1 MKKNF
6 MKENNKENKPGKKSD
21 RPHKL
26 IGRRDLLKGL
36 ATIPVLGAIAY
47 GIYRKRK
54 LYADYRNKIL
64 DELNI
69 SPSPAVASVEVNKG
83 KLIRL
88 GIVGFGGRGR
98 DLLRAAGFAE
108 PGWIDNAKKA
118 ARDNRLDT
126 AYEDYMNQD
135 DLNLVVNG
143 VCDIFDV
150 HATEGLLAGANI
162 NRQGTGGKSGPAPK
176 RYKTYKDLVLS
187 PDIDAVIVATPDH
200 WHAPV
205 SIEAAKNG
213 KHVYCEKPMTWS
225 VQETY
230 EMFKVVKESG
240 IVFQLGHQ
248 GVQNEFFS
256 VAKQILDKNILGKI
270 SLVEMTTNRNSPNG
284 AWVYDINPDA
294 SPENIDWN
302 QFLGQAPFHEFS
314 LERFFR
320 WRCWWDYSL
329 GISGDLMTHE
339 FDIINQLMNIGIPY
353 SAVSSG
359 GIYFFKDGRTV
370 PDVIQTALEYPE
382 KDLTLLYSATLSSE
396 VNRGTIIMGHD
407 ASIEIKDGLSVRVEP
422 NSTRFKEKIE
432 KGIISPVVPVYNYRP
447 GQNRIDGVVTPTEQ
461 YFAQRGLLYT
471 YRDGKRV
478 DTTFLHIKEWIDAIR
493 SSASTSCNIDKG
505 FEEAITAHMGVISY
519 RENRKVFWDKER
531 RMIV

>member
-1 MKKNF
+1 
-6 MKENNKENKPGKKSD
+6 MKEKKSGKKAGKKSD
-21 RPHKL
+21 RSPNL

-36 ATIPVLGAIAY
+36 ATIPILGAVAY
-47 GIYRKRK
+47 GIYRKKR
-54 LYADYRNKIL
+54 LYTKYRDNIL
-64 DELNI
+64 DELNL
-69 SPSPAVASVEVNKG
+69 SQAPVQLSSTVSKD

-88 GIVGFGGRGR
+88 GIVGFGIRGR
-98 DLLRAAGFAE
+98 HLLRAAGFAE
-108 PGWIDNAKKA
+108 PQWIEDAKQEAKE
-118 ARDNRLDT
+118 NRLNT
-126 AYEDYMNQD
+126 TYEDYMNQE
-135 DLNLVVNG
+135 DLNVTING

-150 HATEGLLAGANI
+150 HAREGLLAGANNKREGI
-162 NRQGTGGKSGPAPK
+162 SGKKGPAPK
-176 RYKTYKDLVLS
+176 RYLNYKELVSS

-230 EMFKVVKESG
+230 NMVKVIKENG
-240 IVFQLGHQ
+240 ITFQLGHQ
-248 GVQNEFFS
+248 GVQNDYFS
-256 VAKQILDKNILGKI
+256 VAKQILDNSVLGKI
-270 SLVEMTTNRNSPNG
+270 SLVELTTNRNSPNG
-284 AWVYDINPDA
+284 AWVYPIHPDA

-302 QFLGQAPFHEFS
+302 QFIGQAPFHKFS

-339 FDIINQLMNIGIPY
+339 YDIINQLMNIGIPY

-359 GIYFFKDGRTV
+359 GIYYFKDGRTV

-382 KDLTLLYSATLSSE
+382 NDLTLLYSATLSSE
-396 VNRGTIIMGHD
+396 VHRGTIIMGHD
-407 ASIEIKDGLSVRVEP
+407 ASMEINNGLSVKVEP

-432 KGIISPVVPVYNYRP
+432 KGVIKPDVPVYNYIP
-447 GQNRIDGVVTPTEQ
+447 GQNQIDGVVTPTEQ

-478 DTTFLHIKEWIDAIR
+478 DTTFLHIKEWIDSIR
-493 SSASTSCNIDKG
+493 SNTQPSFHIDKG
-505 FEEAITAHMGVISY
+505 FEEAMTAHMGAISY
-519 RENRKVFWDKER
+519 RENRKVFWDKDR
-531 RMIV
+531 KIIV